1 MKRSRF
7 ALLHP
12 VVIFAYFA
20 GTLVTCMSTLN
31 PLYVVMTLAGALL
44 LALASVS
51 LQKTLTTVLFFVPM
65 FLVIVG
71 ANLFF
76 NQLGETPL
84 FTLFNH
90 RLSAEALIFSA
101 ASGLMLL
108 AVLLWFASYQ
118 ELMTNDKF
126 LTLFGR
132 ALPAT
137 SLVVSMIFRFI
148 GQLTHQA
155 REILLAQ
162 RVLFGESASKGRAAV
177 KRTAR
182 MTSVLM
188 GWSMEQSIETADSM
202 RARGFGS
209 HKRTSYHPY
218 RLGHADA
225 LALIMLGALIVVN
238 LIFIFT
244 AANRVMFYPYFDLT
258 TPPLLHIV
266 CYALLLLFPFLVE
279 LGGLRTWLLFPSNK

>member
-1 MKRSRF
+1 MKRSLF

-12 VVIFAYFA
+12 AVIFSYFA
-20 GTLVTCMSTLN
+20 GVLVACMSTLN
-31 PLYVVMTLAGALL
+31 PLYVMMTLAGALL

-51 LQKTLTTVLFFVPM
+51 LSRVLKTVLFFVPM

-76 NQLGETPL
+76 NQLGETAL
-84 FTLFNH
+84 FTLFGH
-90 RLSAEALIFSA
+90 RLSVEALIFSV

-162 RVLFGESASKGRAAV
+162 RVLFGEGSSRRRATA

-209 HKRTSYHPY
+209 HKRTSYRPY
-218 RLGHADA
+218 RFGRVDA
-225 LALIMLGALIVVN
+225 LALTALVTLIVANIV
-238 LIFIFT
+238 IIFT
-244 AANRVMFYPYFDLT
+244 EANHVMFYPYFDLT
-258 TPPLLHIV
+258 IPPFLHIV
-266 CYALLLLFPFLVE
+266 CYALLVLFPFIVE
-279 LGGLRTWLLFPSNK
+279 LGGLRTWFLFPSNK